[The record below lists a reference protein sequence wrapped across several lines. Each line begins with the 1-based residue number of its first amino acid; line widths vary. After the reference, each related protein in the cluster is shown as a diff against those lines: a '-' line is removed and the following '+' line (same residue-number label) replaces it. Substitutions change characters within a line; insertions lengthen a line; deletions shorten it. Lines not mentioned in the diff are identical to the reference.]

1 MDIQLPHLAA
11 APPPP
16 PTRPERAASLDVF
29 WARHGDD
36 VRQAQRLRYQVFVD
50 EMGARLSPP
59 QGTPPGLDVDLLD
72 ARCEHLIVRTRESA
86 HAPAQV
92 VGTYRVLL
100 PAAARLAGGL
110 YGENEFDLSA
120 LQPMRKD
127 MAELGRSC
135 TAPQWRQ
142 GGVILLLWTHL
153 AAFLKRNRLAHVFGC
168 ASVPMRDG
176 GHYAA
181 SLWHGLRQTHLA
193 EPARRV
199 TPKLPLPVDELD
211 GHLKVEPPAL
221 IKGYLRCGARVLGPP
236 AWDPDFGVA
245 DLPLLLDIAAL
256 PAAYQRRFLGG

>member
-1 MDIQLPHLAA
+1 MDTQLLPHVTEQ
-11 APPPP
+11 APPAPAA
-16 PTRPERAASLDVF
+16 RPAPLEVF

-36 VRQAQRLRYQVFVD
+36 LRQAQRLRYQVFVE
-50 EMGARLSPP
+50 EMGAHLAPP
-59 QGTPPGLDVDLLD
+59 PGTPPGLDVDRFD
-72 ARCEHLIVRTRESA
+72 ARCEHLIVRTLESA
-86 HAPAQV
+86 RAPAQV

-110 YGENEFDLSA
+110 YGDNEFDLSS
-120 LQPMRKD
+120 LQPMRMD

-153 AAFLKRNRLAHVFGC
+153 AAFLQRNRLGHVFGC
-168 ASVPMRDG
+168 ASVSMRDG

-181 SLWHGLRQTHLA
+181 SLWHGLRCTHLA

-199 TPKLPLPVDELD
+199 TPKLALPVDELN
-211 GHLKVEPPAL
+211 GALKVEPPAL

-245 DLPLLLDIAAL
+245 DLPLLLDMDDL
-256 PAAYQRRFLGG
+256 PGAYRKRFLGG